1 MLSCSPSACSCNA
14 QEPEYTWRGLMIDS
28 GRRFFPVPLVKNL
41 MDTMAANKMN
51 VLHLHASDHCRFGV
65 ESKIYPKLHTAL
77 TGIHKGYYTQ
87 EDVKDMIAYG
97 KKNGALRFPQ
107 TYLGTVVASQASVGA
122 LVPLPSL
129 LLQEFESFQS
139 LISQGIAVA
148 SCPSSV
154 APTTRTTQTASNF
167 VRLPSHQHTRFTR
180 HLTLFLRSR
189 NDVPC

>member
-1 MLSCSPSACSCNA
+1 
-14 QEPEYTWRGLMIDS
+14 
-28 GRRFFPVPLVKNL
+28 

-107 TYLGTVVASQASVGA
+107 TYLGTVVASQASVW
-122 LVPLPSL
+122 VR
-129 LLQEFESFQS
+129 
-139 LISQGIAVA
+139 
-148 SCPSSV
+148 SS
-154 APTTRTTQTASNF
+154 RYLRCCCRNS
-167 VRLPSHQHTRFTR
+167 S
-180 HLTLFLRSR
+180 RSR
-189 NDVPC
+189 V